1 MLLVDHAQAGLLHA
15 LVLDGQGGAR
25 QLAYAEIST
34 LELAETES
42 LWLHWDRSQPQAQA
56 WLRAHSGL
64 SGFACDVLLEEN
76 TRPRLLPLLGNE
88 LLLFLRGV
96 NLNPD
101 AEPEDMVS
109 LRVFVDPRRLIS
121 LRLRPLRSAE
131 VVIEQLAA
139 GTGPRTTSEIMIA
152 LAEAMT
158 DRVDDLVAVLAERLD
173 EEEDRLESD
182 ERYTPPQDR
191 LLALRRQAASLRR
204 FLLPQREIYGQLT
217 RNRLPWFVD
226 DDTDYWNELSNRL
239 IRHLEEL
246 DLVRERASLVL
257 EAEERRMRERMNR
270 TMYLLGIITGFFLPL
285 SFLTGLLGINVGG
298 IPGSENPYGF
308 AVACVLIVT
317 VALFQWWIFHRLK
330 WI

>member
-1 MLLVDHAQAGLLHA
+1 MLTEVQEPSGLLHA
-15 LVLDGQGGAR
+15 LVLDGKGGAR
-25 QLAYAEIST
+25 QLGQGAIPS
-34 LELAETES
+34 LELAEGES
-42 LWLHWDRSQPQAQA
+42 LWLHWDRSQPQALA
-56 WLRAHSGL
+56 WLRERSGL
-64 SGFACDVLLEEN
+64 SGFACDLLLEEN
-76 TRPRLLPLLGNE
+76 TRPRLLPLPGDE

-121 LRLRPLRSAE
+121 LRLRPLRSTE
-131 VVIEQLAA
+131 TVLEQLAA

-158 DRVDDLVAVLAERLD
+158 DRVDDLVSALAERLD
-173 EEEDRLESD
+173 NEEDRLETD
-182 ERYTPPQDR
+182 DRYTPPQDR
-191 LLALRRQAASLRR
+191 LLAVRRQAASLRR
-204 FLLPQREIYGQLT
+204 FLLPQREIFGQLT

-246 DLVRERASLVL
+246 DLLRERASLVL

-285 SFLTGLLGINVGG
+285 SFLTGLLGINLGG

-308 AVACVLIVT
+308 AMACGLIGA
-317 VALFQWWIFHRLK
+317 VALFQWWIFHRLR